1 MLQIKNLNKHYGKKQ
16 ALFDFE
22 MTFKNGVYGLLGPN
36 GAGKSTLMNI
46 ISDNLAPDLGSQLC
60 WNGTDITK
68 LGSKFRRK
76 VGYMPQQQALYDN
89 FTARRFM
96 MYISALKGIST
107 AVARE
112 QTEYLLSEVELHDVM
127 DKAIG
132 GFSGGMKQRVLV
144 AQSLLGSPELVLL
157 DEPTAGLDPNQ
168 IIEIRALIKS
178 LGQKHTIILS
188 SHILSE
194 VNAICDYVLIIDK
207 GTLVAEDTPEHLSED
222 FSDTDNINMS
232 VKGSRE
238 QVEEVLKVS
247 EYIRDYKI
255 IDEKDGIVDV
265 QAKTATKEDI
275 RDNLF
280 FEFAEEKLPIIKM
293 ERESLSLEDVFLK
306 LTGQDVEEVESEAKK
321 ASEQIEKQGHHG
333 FSFKRKKKA
342 DSKGTEQAE
351 TAEEDK

>member
-157 DEPTAGLDPNQ
+157 DEPTAGLDPKERVKFRDLIAQ
-168 IIEIRALIKS
+168 I
-178 LGQKHTIILS
+178 
-188 SHILSE
+188 
-194 VNAICDYVLIIDK
+194 
-207 GTLVAEDTPEHLSED
+207 
-222 FSDTDNINMS
+222 
-232 VKGSRE
+232 
-238 QVEEVLKVS
+238 
-247 EYIRDYKI
+247 
-255 IDEKDGIVDV
+255 
-265 QAKTATKEDI
+265 
-275 RDNLF
+275 
-280 FEFAEEKLPIIKM
+280 
-293 ERESLSLEDVFLK
+293 
-306 LTGQDVEEVESEAKK
+306 GQDSIVLLSTHIVSDIAHIADVILMMKNGQLIYQGARGESPADLEEFYL
-321 ASEQIEKQGHHG
+321 EQIG
-333 FSFKRKKKA
+333 
-342 DSKGTEQAE
+342 
-351 TAEEDK
+351 EDKTP

>member
-157 DEPTAGLDPNQ
+157 DEPTAGLDPK
-168 IIEIRALIKS
+168 ERVRLRELLADMAKDR
-178 LGQKHTIILS
+178 IILVATHVVS
-188 SHILSE
+188 DVETVATKVILLR
-194 VNAICDYVLIIDK
+194 AGK
-207 GTLVAEDTPEHLSED
+207 
-222 FSDTDNINMS
+222 
-232 VKGSRE
+232 
-238 QVEEVLKVS
+238 
-247 EYIRDYKI
+247 
-255 IDEKDGIVDV
+255 IVD
-265 QAKTATKEDI
+265 ATPVPELI
-275 RDNLF
+275 
-280 FEFAEEKLPIIKM
+280 EKYAPGQG
-293 ERESLSLEDVFLK
+293 LEDVYLNVFGEGDGK
-306 LTGQDVEEVESEAKK
+306 
-321 ASEQIEKQGHHG
+321 
-333 FSFKRKKKA
+333 
-342 DSKGTEQAE
+342 
-351 TAEEDK
+351 

>member
-157 DEPTAGLDPNQ
+157 DEPTAGLDPMGVSELMHLLRDICEN
-168 IIEIRALIKS
+168 E
-178 LGQKHTIILS
+178 GTTIIMS
-188 SHILSE
+188 THDIDVVPIYS
-194 VNAICDYVLIIDK
+194 DYVYVINHGKLLTD
-207 GTLVAEDTPEHLSED
+207 GTPEEVFSNPTLLREHNLRLPRIAHLLEILNKCDKLNVD
-222 FSDTDNINMS
+222 FSKATIG
-232 VKGSRE
+232 KARE
-238 QVEEVLKVS
+238 EILNL
-247 EYIRDYKI
+247 IRGK
-255 IDEKDGIVDV
+255 
-265 QAKTATKEDI
+265 
-275 RDNLF
+275 
-280 FEFAEEKLPIIKM
+280 
-293 ERESLSLEDVFLK
+293 
-306 LTGQDVEEVESEAKK
+306 
-321 ASEQIEKQGHHG
+321 
-333 FSFKRKKKA
+333 
-342 DSKGTEQAE
+342 
-351 TAEEDK
+351 

>member
-144 AQSLLGSPELVLL
+144 A
-157 DEPTAGLDPNQ
+157 
-168 IIEIRALIKS
+168 
-178 LGQKHTIILS
+178 
-188 SHILSE
+188 
-194 VNAICDYVLIIDK
+194 
-207 GTLVAEDTPEHLSED
+207 
-222 FSDTDNINMS
+222 
-232 VKGSRE
+232 
-238 QVEEVLKVS
+238 
-247 EYIRDYKI
+247 
-255 IDEKDGIVDV
+255 
-265 QAKTATKEDI
+265 
-275 RDNLF
+275 
-280 FEFAEEKLPIIKM
+280 
-293 ERESLSLEDVFLK
+293 
-306 LTGQDVEEVESEAKK
+306 
-321 ASEQIEKQGHHG
+321 
-333 FSFKRKKKA
+333 
-342 DSKGTEQAE
+342 
-351 TAEEDK
+351 